1 MTTFYGLIINPAMQ
15 HFVLEMP
22 VNDQESGDEE
32 LGLILNGLV
41 DNGGQ
46 EQTFVL
52 ALVVVTVMAGVLLVG
67 IGLYLG
73 LFWGV

>member
-1 MTTFYGLIINPAMQ
+1 MTTFYGLIINPAMK

-41 DNGGQ
+41 DNVGQ